1 MPVKKDLF
9 TSYAYEKG
17 LVYIYACKKGFLLF
31 RKCFLFPFSVALVK
45 KNLMHAVRRKV
56 FVGLA
61 RYKQD

>member
-1 MPVKKDLF
+1 MPMKKDLF
-9 TSYAYEKG
+9 TSMP
-17 LVYIYACKKGFLLF
+17 VKKDFCFSENVFFFLF
-31 RKCFLFPFSVALVK
+31 RLRWLK